1 MILNI
6 NTLGIMTLSIKALI
20 KITPGLMIL
29 STVIISIL
37 VIGTRC
43 IGSHY
48 EIPQYIHK
56 TTSALKH

>member
-1 MILNI
+1 
-6 NTLGIMTLSIKALI
+6 MTLSIKALI
-20 KITPGLMIL
+20 KITPGVMVL
-29 STVIISIL
+29 STAILSIL

-56 TTSALKH
+56 TTLSIKALEK